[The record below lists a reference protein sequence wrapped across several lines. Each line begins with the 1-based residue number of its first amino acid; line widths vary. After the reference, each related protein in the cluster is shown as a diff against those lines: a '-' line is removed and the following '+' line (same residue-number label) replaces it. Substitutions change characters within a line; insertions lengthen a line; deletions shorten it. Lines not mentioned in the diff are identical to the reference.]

1 MKLWV
6 FAVVALVLLAF
17 AVGPRLV
24 RPLRRL
30 APGPLGWFVLWLG
43 ALWAIL
49 ELGFVVPVPD
59 SVVQIYL
66 GIATLA
72 LLLYV
77 SSDRERLEHARRPL
91 VAFLTERRFLPLLV
105 AVVLAVPTLFMANVY
120 LGLTAPPS
128 APSFG
133 RTLHPEPPTQITVH
147 DQPVNLV
154 TATNPYRHLEEDDP
168 EAFERHVAN
177 GRRVYYEYC
186 FFCHGDMMR
195 GGGLYADALNPIPTN
210 FTSTGTIEQLQES
223 FLFWR
228 IAKGGPG
235 MPPAGTPWDS
245 AMPAWEDFLT
255 DQEMWEVILFL
266 YDFTDRRPRA
276 RHETVAEE

>member
-6 FAVVALVLLAF
+6 FAAVALVLLAF
-17 AVGPRLV
+17 AVGPRFV

-30 APGPLGWFVLWLG
+30 APGPLGWFVLWLV
-43 ALWAIL
+43 AVWVVLDF
-49 ELGFVVPVPD
+49 GFVVPVPA
-59 SVVQIYL
+59 SVVKLYL
-66 GIATLA
+66 GISVLA
-72 LLLYV
+72 LMLYV
-77 SSDRERLEHARRPL
+77 SADRERLERTRRPL
-91 VAFLTERRFLPLLV
+91 VAFMTERRFLPLLV

-120 LGLTAPPS
+120 LGLTAPPA
-128 APSFG
+128 APSYG

-147 DQPVNLV
+147 DQPVDLV

-168 EAFERHVAN
+168 EAFQRHVDN
-177 GRRVYYEYC
+177 GRRVYYENC
-186 FFCHGDMMR
+186 FYCHGDLMR
-195 GGGLYADALNPIPTN
+195 GDGMYAEELSPIPTN

-245 AMPAWEDFLT
+245 AMPAWEEFLT
-255 DQEMWEVILFL
+255 EQEMWEVILFL

-276 RHETVAEE
+276 RHETIVEE

>member
-6 FAVVALVLLAF
+6 FAAVTLALLAF
-17 AVGPRLV
+17 AVGPRFA

-30 APGPLGWFVLWLG
+30 APGPLGWFVLWLV
-43 ALWAIL
+43 AVWVVLDF
-49 ELGFVVPVPD
+49 GFVVPVPA
-59 SVVQIYL
+59 SVVKLYL
-66 GIATLA
+66 GISVLA
-72 LLLYV
+72 LMLYV
-77 SSDRERLEHARRPL
+77 SADRERLERTRRPV
-91 VAFLTERRFLPLLV
+91 VAFMTERRFLPFLV

-120 LGLTAPPS
+120 LGLTAPPA
-128 APSFG
+128 APSYG

-154 TATNPYRHLEEDDP
+154 TATNPYRHLEGDDP
-168 EAFERHVAN
+168 EAFQRHVDN
-177 GRRVYYEYC
+177 GRRVYYENC
-186 FFCHGDMMR
+186 FYCHGDLMR
-195 GGGLYADALNPIPTN
+195 GDGMYAEELSPIPTN

-255 DQEMWEVILFL
+255 EQEMWEVILFL

-276 RHETVAEE
+276 RHETIVEE

>member
-6 FAVVALVLLAF
+6 FAAVALVLLAF
-17 AVGPRLV
+17 GLGPRFV
-24 RPLRRL
+24 RPLRRF
-30 APGPLGWFVLWLG
+30 APGPLEWFVLWLG
-43 ALWAIL
+43 GLWAIL
-49 ELGFVVPVPD
+49 ELGFEVPVPD
-59 SVVQIYL
+59 SIVQIYL
-66 GIATLA
+66 GIASLA

-77 SSDRERLEHARRPL
+77 SADRERLERTRRPL
-91 VAFLTERRFLPLLV
+91 VAFMTERRFLPLLV

-120 LGLTAPPS
+120 LGLTAPPA
-128 APSFG
+128 APSVG

-147 DQPVNLV
+147 DEPVNLV

-168 EAFERHVAN
+168 EAFQRHVAN
-177 GRRVYYEYC
+177 GRRVYYENC
-186 FFCHGDMMR
+186 FYCHGDLMR
-195 GGGLYADALNPIPTN
+195 GDGMYAEELSPIPTN

-255 DQEMWEVILFL
+255 EQEMWEVILFL

-276 RHETVAEE
+276 RHETVVEE

>member
-6 FAVVALVLLAF
+6 FAVVALVLLAL
-17 AVGPRLV
+17 AVVPRLV

-30 APGPLGWFVLWLG
+30 APGPLGWFVAWLG
-43 ALWAIL
+43 GLWAIL

-66 GIATLA
+66 GIAGLA

-77 SSDRERLEHARRPL
+77 SADRERLERTRRPL

-105 AVVLAVPTLFMANVY
+105 AVVLAVPTLFMADVY
-120 LGLTAPPS
+120 LGLTAPPA

-177 GRRVYYEYC
+177 GRRVYYENC

-195 GGGLYADALNPIPTN
+195 GGGLYAEELSPIPTN